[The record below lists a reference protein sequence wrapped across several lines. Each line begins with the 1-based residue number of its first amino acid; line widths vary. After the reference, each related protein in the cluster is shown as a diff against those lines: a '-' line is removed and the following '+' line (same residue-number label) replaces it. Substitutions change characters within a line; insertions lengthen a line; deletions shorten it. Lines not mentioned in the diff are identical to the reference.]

1 MSDFK
6 SCLEACK
13 TLNTSCPN
21 QECRN
26 WINYDKELNCVLYT
40 VEKSLD
46 TNMPLTLRDAAE
58 RIGCSFVR
66 IKQLEEQALK
76 KLKKQDIILELNTN

>member
-1 MSDFK
+1 MREFK

-13 TLNTSCPN
+13 TLETSCPN

-26 WINYDKELNCVLYT
+26 WINYEKELNCVLVS
-40 VEKSLD
+40 VEKAQENNSE
-46 TNMPLTLRDAAE
+46 LTLRDVAE

-66 IKQLEEQALK
+66 VKQLEEQAIK
-76 KLKKQDIILELNTN
+76 KLNKIKNSHF